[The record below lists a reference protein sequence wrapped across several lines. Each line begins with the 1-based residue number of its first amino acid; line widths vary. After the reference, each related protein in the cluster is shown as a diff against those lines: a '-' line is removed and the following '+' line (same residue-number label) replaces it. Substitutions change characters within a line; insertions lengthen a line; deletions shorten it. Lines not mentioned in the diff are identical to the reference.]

1 MVAHIYYLT
10 VFMSQESG
18 DDLAVSFAQG
28 LRQMQQGVSWW
39 YGLIWD
45 LEASSKL
52 RWLLAKF
59 TSLHM

>member
-39 YGLIWD
+39 YGLI
-45 LEASSKL
+45 
-52 RWLLAKF
+52 
-59 TSLHM
+59 